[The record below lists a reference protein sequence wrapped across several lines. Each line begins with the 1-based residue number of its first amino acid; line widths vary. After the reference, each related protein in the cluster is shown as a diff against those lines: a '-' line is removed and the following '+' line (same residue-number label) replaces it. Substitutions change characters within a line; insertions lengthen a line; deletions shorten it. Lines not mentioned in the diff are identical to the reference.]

1 MIGKEMILERLERI
15 VIFLGMNL
23 DSNFT
28 MVLK

>member
-1 MIGKEMILERLERI
+1 MIGKEMILEQVEKV
-15 VIFLGMNL
+15 VIFVGMNL